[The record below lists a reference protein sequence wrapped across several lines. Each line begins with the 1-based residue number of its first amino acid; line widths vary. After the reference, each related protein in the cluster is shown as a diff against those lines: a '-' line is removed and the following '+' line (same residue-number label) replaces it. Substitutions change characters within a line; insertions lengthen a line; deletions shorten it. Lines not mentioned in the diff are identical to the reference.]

1 MYPDH
6 IRDAAAGAVSAR
18 EAIDAASRR
27 RASAVSTAQGLID
40 NARAAER
47 AEQDA
52 ARSALAA
59 SIRRLRAENLSV
71 NEIAGICRMSTTT
84 IRAVTAAT

>member
-1 MYPDH
+1 MDQEN
-6 IRDAAAGAVSAR
+6 IDDAAAAAVSAR
-18 EAIDAASRR
+18 QAIDAAARR
-27 RASAVSTAQGLID
+27 RASAVTAAQDLMA

-59 SIRRLRAENLSV
+59 SIRRLQAENLSV
-71 NEIAGICRMSTTT
+71 GEIAGMCRMSTTT
-84 IRAVTAAT
+84 IRMAAAAT